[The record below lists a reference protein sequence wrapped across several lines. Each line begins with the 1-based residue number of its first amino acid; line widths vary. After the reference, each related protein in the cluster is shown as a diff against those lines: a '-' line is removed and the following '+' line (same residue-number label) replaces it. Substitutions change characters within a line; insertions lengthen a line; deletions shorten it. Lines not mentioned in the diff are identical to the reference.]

1 MSGTLVVFLVAMTA
15 ATVLCAA
22 YRWRAA
28 AAGWLAHPEARS
40 SHRVATV
47 SGAGIGVV
55 AALLLALLAV
65 GPPLPAAGLA
75 VLATSAL
82 LSGVGLIDD
91 LAPLGV
97 RLRLG
102 VYALAAALTAVW
114 LCTPGHALA
123 DWALVGLAALWILVF
138 INLFNFMDGIDGLA
152 ALQALSAA
160 VGLGWLAALQG
171 AADWYVALCSATAGA
186 FAGFLVFNAPPA
198 RLFMGDAGSIPGGY
212 LLASLL
218 VAGWCLEG
226 ISAYPGLILLALFIA
241 DSVTTLVFRACRRE
255 RLWQAHRQHLYQ
267 RLARRWQSHRRVD
280 LLFIALQWLWLVP
293 LALMATLQP
302 QYTALLCILA
312 YLPLLIAMVKLRS
325 IQ

>member
-1 MSGTLVVFLVAMTA
+1 MTAALVVFLVAMTA
-15 ATVLCAA
+15 AAALCAF

-47 SGAGIGVV
+47 SGAGVAVV
-55 AALLLALLAV
+55 AALLFALLAV
-65 GPPLPAAGLA
+65 GPPLPDAGLA

-82 LSGVGLIDD
+82 LSGVGLTDD

-114 LCTPGHALA
+114 LCHPGSALS
-123 DWALVGLAALWILVF
+123 DWALIGLAALWILVF

-160 VGLGWLAALQG
+160 VVLGLLAALQE
-171 AADWYVALCSATAGA
+171 AAGWYVALCSATAGA
-186 FAGFLVFNAPPA
+186 FAGFLLFNAPPA

-218 VAGWCLEG
+218 VAGWCVEG
-226 ISAYPGLILLALFIA
+226 IPVYPGLILLALFIA
-241 DSVTTLVFRACRRE
+241 DSVTTLIFRACSRE

-280 LLFIALQWLWLVP
+280 LLFIAVQWLWLAP
-293 LALMATLQP
+293 LAMIATRQP
-302 QYTALLCILA
+302 ASAALLCVLA
-312 YLPLLIAMVKLRS
+312 YLPLLLTMVKLRS

>member
-1 MSGTLVVFLVAMTA
+1 MIAALVVFLVAMTVSTA
-15 ATVLCAA
+15 LCAV

-47 SGAGIGVV
+47 SGAGVAV
-55 AALLLALLAV
+55 FAALLLALLAV
-65 GPPLPAAGLA
+65 GPPLPDAGLA
-75 VLATSAL
+75 LLATGVL
-82 LSGVGLIDD
+82 LSGVGLADD

-102 VYALAAALTAVW
+102 IYALAAALTAVW
-114 LCTPGHALA
+114 LCNPGQALS

-160 VGLGWLAALQG
+160 LVLGFLAALQD
-171 AADWYVALCSATAGA
+171 AADWYIAFCCATAGA
-186 FAGFLVFNAPPA
+186 FAGFLLFNGPPA

-226 ISAYPGLILLALFIA
+226 IPAYPGLILLALFIA
-241 DSVTTLVFRACRRE
+241 DSVTTLLFRAGRRE

-280 LLFIALQWLWLVP
+280 LLFIVLQWLWLMP
-293 LALMATLQP
+293 LALMATRQP
-302 QYTALLCILA
+302 EYAALLCVLA
-312 YLPLLIAMVKLRS
+312 YLPLLITMVKLRS

>member
-1 MSGTLVVFLVAMTA
+1 MTATLVVFLVAMTA
-15 ATVLCAA
+15 ATALCAV

-47 SGAGIGVV
+47 SGAGVAVV

-65 GPPLPAAGLA
+65 GPPLPDSGLA
-75 VLATSAL
+75 VLVTSAL
-82 LSGVGLIDD
+82 LSGVGLTDD

-97 RLRLG
+97 RLRLWI
-102 VYALAAALTAVW
+102 YALAAALTAVW
-114 LCTPGHALA
+114 LFNPGQALS
-123 DWALVGLAALWILVF
+123 DWALAGLAALWILVF

-160 VGLGWLAALQG
+160 AVLALLAALQE
-171 AADWYVALCSATAGA
+171 AAGWYIAFCSATAGA
-186 FAGFLVFNAPPA
+186 FAGFLLFNAPPA

-226 ISAYPGLILLALFIA
+226 IPAYPGLILLALFIA
-241 DSVTTLVFRACRRE
+241 DSVTTLVVRAGRRE

-293 LALMATLQP
+293 LALLATLQP
-302 QYTALLCILA
+302 EYAALLCVLA

>member
-1 MSGTLVVFLVAMTA
+1 MTTALVVFLVAMAVA
-15 ATVLCAA
+15 AALCAV
-22 YRWRAA
+22 YRWWAA
-28 AAGWLAHPEARS
+28 AAGWLAHPDARS

-47 SGAGIGVV
+47 SGAGIAVL

-65 GPPLPAAGLA
+65 GPAMPDAVLV

-82 LSGVGLIDD
+82 LSGVGLADD
-91 LAPLGV
+91 LAPMGV

-102 VYALAAALTAVW
+102 IYTLAAALTAVW
-114 LCTPGHALA
+114 LCHPGQALS
-123 DWALVGLAALWILVF
+123 DWALVALATLWILVF

-160 VGLGWLAALQG
+160 VALGLLAALQD
-171 AADWYVALCSATAGA
+171 AAGWYIAFCSATAGA
-186 FAGFLVFNAPPA
+186 FAGFLFFNAPPA

-218 VAGWCLEG
+218 VAGWCLES
-226 ISAYPGLILLALFIA
+226 IPAYPGLILLALFIT
-241 DSVTTLVFRACRRE
+241 DSLTTLVFRACRRE

-267 RLARRWQSHRRVD
+267 RLARRWQSHRRLD
-280 LLFIALQWLWLVP
+280 LLFIVLQWCWLVP
-293 LALMATLQP
+293 LALIATRQP
-302 QYTALLCILA
+302 ENAALLCVLA
-312 YLPLLIAMVKLRS
+312 YLPLLITMVKLRS